1 MVVLM
6 KTLQVIIALSL
17 LIAIHELGH
26 FIFARIFGIKVDKF
40 FLFFDA
46 GDVKLF
52 STKTTGWFTK
62 LFPKMKD
69 ADTEYGIGWLPLGGY
84 CKINGMIAETVGVP
98 FQTGMAEGIGD
109 GWRRAV
115 QFPLRH
121 LRLYFHVGA
130 LGE

>member
-69 ADTEYGIGWLPLGGY
+69 ADTEYGIGWIRPCSAASRNRGSS
-84 CKINGMIAETVGVP
+84 VP
-98 FQTGMAEGIGD
+98 N
-109 GWRRAV
+109 
-115 QFPLRH
+115 RH
-121 LRLYFHVGA
+121 GRGHW
-130 LGE
+130 

>member
-1 MVVLM
+1 M

-52 STKTTGWFTK
+52 STKDNRLVFKT
-62 LFPKMKD
+62 FP
-69 ADTEYGIGWLPLGGY
+69 ENEGRGY
-84 CKINGMIAETVGVP
+84 RIWHRLASS
-98 FQTGMAEGIGD
+98 
-109 GWRRAV
+109 RR
-115 QFPLRH
+115 L
-121 LRLYFHVGA
+121 L
-130 LGE
+130 